1 GASPTFAGLTLS
13 GLTQGSVMF
22 AGAGGVVS
30 QDNSNLFWDD
40 TNNRLGIGI
49 NTGFDPRIG
58 LTISGDMDILH
69 TATEADDH
77 AFEIDVDAATLGDV
91 KAIDIVYTTGIL
103 VAGRDEAIM
112 LINIDEI
119 GATGGDIFGLEVLA
133 TEGSAAIYGMKVG
146 VVIGPIHQ
154 DSGVFINPTLATD
167 NTPTTDVS
175 NMRDGN
181 IATLTTIF
189 EAQNEYII
197 IGAAA
202 VFEEIEF
209 ILATPTNN
217 PGIKPTFWY
226 SSAAGFTQFTPVDGT
241 NGFRNTGV
249 VAWDASDL
257 TGHIV
262 GGVTGTYD
270 IKVIRT
276 KAGSL
281 SPSPV
286 LGYAKT
292 AATTEYIW
300 DKNGDVNINSL
311 AITGTFSDGNYT
323 FDTDGNVSG
332 LGTLG
337 CGAVTSSGAS
347 IFNSGSVDAD
357 FTVNWN
363 TGTGLFVQGSDGRVG
378 VGTAAPNAPLEVKGT
393 LPGVVGG
400 FYSGH
405 LHVTGEGDTLYSN
418 SVITGH
424 SSYNGNTQLWYL
436 GSMSSSNNDIEFRN
450 RQNAAMHFSTNNTNR
465 MIIDAAGNVGI
476 GLTTIDAGYKLI
488 IRRAADINLGIGL
501 QSSELAIAA
510 FNDTLS
516 ANIPMRFYA
525 SEYNLLNG
533 KVGINTTTPVSQ
545 LSINGGLHVGGD
557 SDAGDNNLLV
567 DGTIGCGV
575 ITQSGTTLDNTYQLL
590 DAGLTS
596 LAGLTYAAASFV
608 KMTGANAFALR
619 TIGETA
625 DDLEG
630 TIDHANLA
638 NLTIAAHD
646 TTGTGAN
653 LTSLTD
659 NSIVDTLHR
668 HSELVAPDG
677 SPDPALSIEADGST
691 TMTNVALGT
700 DGSHDSVVTL
710 NSSIAGK
717 NFVFQNFGTFV
728 LLATTVTSAAALDFR
743 TGAGGGIAFDCGSNY
758 LFRDVDNS
766 FATTLQIASSTGT
779 LKTSGSIII
788 KEKAAA
794 EGDAAGYGQLWCKDN
809 AGTTELWFTNDSGT
823 DTKIV

>member
-1 GASPTFAGLTLS
+1 MGSPNLIPVGVTLNDLRRAVQKLASLRLNADSTLTFASLTLSDLTASRLVVTDATKTLVSDDLYSWVTETSNQVLIADDGDGTITLSTPQNIHTAATPTFAGLTLS
-13 GLTQGSVMF
+13 GLTQGSVVF
-22 AGAGGVVS
+22 AGASGILS
-30 QDNSNLFWDD
+30 QDNSNLFWDG

-300 DKNGDVNINSL
+300 DKNGDVNINNLTVAGTIGSG
-311 AITGTFSDGNYT
+311 AI
-323 FDTDGNVSG
+323 
-332 LGTLG
+332 
-337 CGAVTSSGAS
+337 TSSGAS
-347 IFNSGSVDAD
+347 TFNSGSVDAD

-363 TGTGLFVQGSDGRVG
+363 TGVGLFVEGS
-378 VGTAAPNAPLEVKGT
+378 
-393 LPGVVGG
+393 
-400 FYSGH
+400 S
-405 LHVTGEGDTLYSN
+405 
-418 SVITGH
+418 
-424 SSYNGNTQLWYL
+424 
-436 GSMSSSNNDIEFRN
+436 
-450 RQNAAMHFSTNNTNR
+450 
-465 MIIDAAGNVGI
+465 GNVGI
-476 GLTTIDAGYKLI
+476 GTTTIPHGGVGWAKFAIDGTNASVAGPHI
-488 IRRAADINLGIGL
+488 
-501 QSSELAIAA
+501 Q
-510 FNDTLS
+510 F
-516 ANIPMRFYA
+516 
-525 SEYNLLNG
+525 
-533 KVGINTTTPVSQ
+533 TTTSDNYPLMQ
-545 LSINGGLHVGGD
+545 ILNYRHDDISIRFD
-557 SDAGDNNLLV
+557 S
-567 DGTIGCGV
+567 
-575 ITQSGTTLDNTYQLL
+575 Y
-590 DAGLTS
+590 
-596 LAGLTYAAASFV
+596 
-608 KMTGANAFALR
+608 
-619 TIGETA
+619 
-625 DDLEG
+625 
-630 TIDHANLA
+630 
-638 NLTIAAHD
+638 
-646 TTGTGAN
+646 
-653 LTSLTD
+653 
-659 NSIVDTLHR
+659 
-668 HSELVAPDG
+668 
-677 SPDPALSIEADGST
+677 
-691 TMTNVALGT
+691 
-700 DGSHDSVVTL
+700 
-710 NSSIAGK
+710 
-717 NFVFQNFGTFV
+717 
-728 LLATTVTSAAALDFR
+728 
-743 TGAGGGIAFDCGSNY
+743 
-758 LFRDVDNS
+758 
-766 FATTLQIASSTGT
+766 
-779 LKTSGSIII
+779 
-788 KEKAAA
+788 
-794 EGDAAGYGQLWCKDN
+794 W
-809 AGTTELWFTNDSGT
+809 
-823 DTKIV
+823 